1 MNAQNGTTGETGKP
15 TAAEHAWLDAIRQR
29 RNVRQ
34 LTDRLVPGDDLDQI
48 LKADRTFPTS
58 QNSQQSTDP
67 STSTSWSSGSH
78 PKTGR
83 SSRRSA
89 QATQPGGQ
97 AAHRSQGLP
106 TLASHRV
113 VRRAGSR
120 AGPPRPI
127 PRRHAGPH
135 PAGSPPTADPAPAP
149 AVAAVWIAVRLQH
162 REDLLGR
169 CPRRAAGAA
178 HAGRESGRGS

>member
-113 VRRAGSR
+113 VRRGLTRGPASAHTSKACRTAPGWFSADRRSGSSPSR
-120 AGPPRPI
+120 S
-127 PRRHAGPH
+127 RRLDCGTP
-135 PAGSPPTADPAPAP
+135 PAPRGP
-149 AVAAVWIAVRLQH
+149 ARPLST
-162 REDLLGR
+162 
-169 CPRRAAGAA
+169 PSSRRSPCRSRIRAW
-178 HAGRESGRGS
+178 S